1 MRILRKVC
9 HLKICRILSKHSIG
23 FCHKFC
29 AFEIVLGNNKVKK
42 TQKTITFYQSQSS
55 LETFASKAF
64 AKKAFV
70 RSIFA
75 QKIFTNVASGFCL
88 CALSLLPVLAQTNQ
102 APSTTTTK
110 TTKQS
115 SAKNTTKDS
124 NLPKLDF
131 KSVIKYYK
139 NTSQNVPQEPL
150 TELTKEAFFDSVEA
164 RNVNLVKN
172 KATFASLLESQKA
185 YNSWESPYAEVE
197 GDSTKNGYGRRELEV
212 SALFLLKPKLPWV
225 QTLLHKSLSLQTL
238 QYQKTYNLYKNLAF
252 ISAKQLYL
260 TYLITKEK
268 YHIYIH
274 RESNFLSQ
282 LQIAQA
288 KLNAGSMSKK
298 DYISFNN
305 AYLDARLLKMQSQ
318 TQLLDLQRQLH
329 QILGVEMGDIVL
341 PYEVE
346 SLSVDSSGLGASIG
360 ANGENGGASGGVANS
375 ASEYDDMAQKGD
387 NLSKHIEEQI
397 LSPRRDVVVKGLDF
411 AYAQISLPKAR
422 ENLNSS
428 LYTEILDL
436 QAKDYKTNA
445 KISSRE
451 RFDSIEIGAG
461 FVHAE
466 SSDGVKFRVS
476 VPLPFTPK
484 NTHLKRKFLALH
496 SGALAES
503 QITKTNLAISLD
515 SYYEQ
520 LRNKK
525 SYIELQKENI
535 QNKKGLVEMGKI
547 AYEAQKISLFE
558 YLTYQNA
565 YMDSLITLADAKLE
579 YIAIQSML
587 EETLG
592 EMLQ

>member
-1 MRILRKVC
+1 M
-9 HLKICRILSKHSIG
+9 
-23 FCHKFC
+23 
-29 AFEIVLGNNKVKK
+29 KK
-42 TQKTITFYQSQSS
+42 EQRDIALIPYPQR
-55 LETFASKAF
+55 AF
-64 AKKAFV
+64 AMNT
-70 RSIFA
+70 
-75 QKIFTNVASGFCL
+75 FTRNVVSGFCL
-88 CALSLLPVLAQTNQ
+88 CALFLPLTLAQANPKANTAN
-102 APSTTTTK
+102 AK
-110 TTKQS
+110 ES
-115 SAKNTTKDS
+115 SAKKSSKDS

-131 KSVIKYYK
+131 KSVIKSYK
-139 NTSQNVPQEPL
+139 GTSQNASQNTSKEDSQNALQEPL
-150 TELTKEAFFDSVEA
+150 TELTKETFFDSVEA
-164 RNVNLVKN
+164 RNVNLIKS

-305 AYLDARLLKMQSQ
+305 AYLDARLLKMRSQ

-329 QILGVEMGDIVL
+329 QILGVDMGEIVL
-341 PYEVE
+341 PDEFAEYT
-346 SLSVDSSGLGASIG
+346 DSSQIGTSGSADFG
-360 ANGENGGASGGVANS
+360 AND
-375 ASEYDDMAQKGD
+375 ASEYDDYERAQKGA
-387 NLSKHIEEQI
+387 NLSRHIEEQI
-397 LSPRRDVVVKGLDF
+397 LSSRRDVVVKGLDF
-411 AYAQISLPKAR
+411 TYAQISLPKAR

-461 FVHAE
+461 VVHAE

-496 SGALAES
+496 SGALAQS

>member
-1 MRILRKVC
+1 M
-9 HLKICRILSKHSIG
+9 
-23 FCHKFC
+23 
-29 AFEIVLGNNKVKK
+29 KK
-42 TQKTITFYQSQSS
+42 EQRGIDLISYPQR
-55 LETFASKAF
+55 AF
-64 AKKAFV
+64 AMNTFIK
-70 RSIFA
+70 
-75 QKIFTNVASGFCL
+75 NVIGGFCL
-88 CALSLLPVLAQTNQ
+88 CVLPLLLTLAQATPQNT
-102 APSTTTTK
+102 ANAK
-110 TTKQS
+110 ES
-115 SAKNTTKDS
+115 SAKKSSKDS

-131 KSVIKYYK
+131 KSVIKSYK
-139 NTSQNVPQEPL
+139 DTSQNNSKEGSQNTLQEPL
-150 TELTKEAFFDSVEA
+150 TELTKETFFDSVEA
-164 RNVNLVKN
+164 RNVNLIKS

-212 SALFLLKPKLPWV
+212 TALFLLKPKLPWV

-305 AYLDARLLKMQSQ
+305 AYLDARLLKMRSQ

-329 QILGVEMGDIVL
+329 QILGVEMGEIVL
-341 PYEVE
+341 PDEFAE
-346 SLSVDSSGLGASIG
+346 STDSSQLVTSDS
-360 ANGENGGASGGVANS
+360 ASGGVDFGANG
-375 ASEYDDMAQKGD
+375 ASEYDDYERAQKGA
-387 NLSKHIEEQI
+387 NLSRHIEEQI

-461 FVHAE
+461 VVHAE

-476 VPLPFTPK
+476 FPLPFTPK

>member
-1 MRILRKVC
+1 M
-9 HLKICRILSKHSIG
+9 
-23 FCHKFC
+23 
-29 AFEIVLGNNKVKK
+29 KK
-42 TQKTITFYQSQSS
+42 EQRGIDLISYPQR
-55 LETFASKAF
+55 AF
-64 AKKAFV
+64 AMNTFIKKV
-70 RSIFA
+70 
-75 QKIFTNVASGFCL
+75 VSGFCL
-88 CALSLLPVLAQTNQ
+88 CVLPLLLTLAQATPQNT
-102 APSTTTTK
+102 ANAK
-110 TTKQS
+110 ES
-115 SAKNTTKDS
+115 SVKKSSKDS

-131 KSVIKYYK
+131 KSVIKSYK
-139 NTSQNVPQEPL
+139 DTSQNTSKEGSQNTLQEPL
-150 TELTKEAFFDSVEA
+150 TELTKETFFDSVEA
-164 RNVNLVKN
+164 RNVNLIKS

-212 SALFLLKPKLPWV
+212 TALFLLKPKLPWV

-305 AYLDARLLKMQSQ
+305 AYLDARLLKMRSQ

-329 QILGVEMGDIVL
+329 QILGVEMGEIVL
-341 PYEVE
+341 PDEFAE
-346 SLSVDSSGLGASIG
+346 STDSSQLGTSDS
-360 ANGENGGASGGVANS
+360 ASGGVDFGANG
-375 ASEYDDMAQKGD
+375 ASEYDDYERAQKGA
-387 NLSKHIEEQI
+387 NLSSRHIEEQI

-461 FVHAE
+461 VVHAE

>member
-1 MRILRKVC
+1 MKKEQRNIALIPYPQRALTMNTFTKKVV
-9 HLKICRILSKHSIG
+9 G
-23 FCHKFC
+23 
-29 AFEIVLGNNKVKK
+29 
-42 TQKTITFYQSQSS
+42 
-55 LETFASKAF
+55 
-64 AKKAFV
+64 
-70 RSIFA
+70 
-75 QKIFTNVASGFCL
+75 GFCL
-88 CALSLLPVLAQTNQ
+88 CVLPLLLTLAQANPQ
-102 APSTTTTK
+102 ADKANTK
-110 TTKQS
+110 ES
-115 SAKNTTKDS
+115 SAKQSTKDS

-131 KSVIKYYK
+131 KSVIKSYK
-139 NTSQNVPQEPL
+139 DISQNTSKDGSQNTLQEPL
-150 TELTKEAFFDSVEA
+150 TELTKETFFDSVEA
-164 RNVNLVKN
+164 RNVNLIKS

-197 GDSTKNGYGRRELEV
+197 GDSTKNGYGRRELEI

-329 QILGVEMGDIVL
+329 QILGVEMGEIVL
-341 PYEVE
+341 PDEIAE
-346 SLSVDSSGLGASIG
+346 STDSSQLGASGSADFG
-360 ANGENGGASGGVANS
+360 ANGT
-375 ASEYDDMAQKGD
+375 SEYDDYERAQKGA
-387 NLSKHIEEQI
+387 NLSRHIEEQI

-461 FVHAE
+461 VVHAE

-496 SGALAES
+496 SGALAQS

-520 LRNKK
+520 LRSKQ

>member
-1 MRILRKVC
+1 M
-9 HLKICRILSKHSIG
+9 
-23 FCHKFC
+23 
-29 AFEIVLGNNKVKK
+29 KK
-42 TQKTITFYQSQSS
+42 EQRGIDLISYPQR
-55 LETFASKAF
+55 AF
-64 AKKAFV
+64 AMNTFIKKV
-70 RSIFA
+70 
-75 QKIFTNVASGFCL
+75 VSGFCL
-88 CALSLLPVLAQTNQ
+88 CVLPLLLTLAQATPQNT
-102 APSTTTTK
+102 ANAK
-110 TTKQS
+110 ES
-115 SAKNTTKDS
+115 SAKKSSKDS

-131 KSVIKYYK
+131 KSVIKSYK
-139 NTSQNVPQEPL
+139 DTSQNISKDGSQNTLQEPL
-150 TELTKEAFFDSVEA
+150 TELTKETFFDSVEA
-164 RNVNLVKN
+164 RNVNLIKS

-212 SALFLLKPKLPWV
+212 TALFLLKPKLPWV

-305 AYLDARLLKMQSQ
+305 AYLDARLLKMRSQ

-329 QILGVEMGDIVL
+329 QILGVEMGEIVL
-341 PYEVE
+341 PDEFAE
-346 SLSVDSSGLGASIG
+346 STDSSQLGTSDS
-360 ANGENGGASGGVANS
+360 ASGGVDFGANG
-375 ASEYDDMAQKGD
+375 ASEYDDYERAQKGA
-387 NLSKHIEEQI
+387 NLSRHIEEQI

-461 FVHAE
+461 VVHAE

>member
-1 MRILRKVC
+1 M
-9 HLKICRILSKHSIG
+9 
-23 FCHKFC
+23 
-29 AFEIVLGNNKVKK
+29 KK
-42 TQKTITFYQSQSS
+42 EQRGIDLISYPQR
-55 LETFASKAF
+55 AF
-64 AKKAFV
+64 AMNT
-70 RSIFA
+70 
-75 QKIFTNVASGFCL
+75 FTKNVVGGFCL
-88 CALSLLPVLAQTNQ
+88 CVLPLLLTLAQANPQ
-102 APSTTTTK
+102 ANTANAK
-110 TTKQS
+110 ES
-115 SAKNTTKDS
+115 SAKKSSKDS

-131 KSVIKYYK
+131 KSVIKSYK
-139 NTSQNVPQEPL
+139 DTSQNASQNTSKDGSQNTLQEPL
-150 TELTKEAFFDSVEA
+150 TELTKETFFDSVEA
-164 RNVNLVKN
+164 RNVNLIKS

-212 SALFLLKPKLPWV
+212 TALFLLKPKLPWV

-305 AYLDARLLKMQSQ
+305 AYLDARLLKMRSQ

-329 QILGVEMGDIVL
+329 QILGVEMGEIVL
-341 PYEVE
+341 PDEFAE
-346 SLSVDSSGLGASIG
+346 STDSSQL
-360 ANGENGGASGGVANS
+360 GASGGADFGANG
-375 ASEYDDMAQKGD
+375 ASEYDDYERAQKGA
-387 NLSKHIEEQI
+387 NLSRHIEEQI

-461 FVHAE
+461 VVHAE

>member
-1 MRILRKVC
+1 M
-9 HLKICRILSKHSIG
+9 
-23 FCHKFC
+23 
-29 AFEIVLGNNKVKK
+29 KK
-42 TQKTITFYQSQSS
+42 EQRGIDLISYPQR
-55 LETFASKAF
+55 AF
-64 AKKAFV
+64 AMNTFIK
-70 RSIFA
+70 
-75 QKIFTNVASGFCL
+75 NVIGGFCL
-88 CALSLLPVLAQTNQ
+88 CVLPLLLTLAQATPQNT
-102 APSTTTTK
+102 ANAK
-110 TTKQS
+110 ES
-115 SAKNTTKDS
+115 SAKKSSKDS

-131 KSVIKYYK
+131 KSVIKSYK
-139 NTSQNVPQEPL
+139 DTSQNNSKEGSQNTLQEPL
-150 TELTKEAFFDSVEA
+150 TELTKETFFDSVEA
-164 RNVNLVKN
+164 RNVNLIKS

-212 SALFLLKPKLPWV
+212 TALFLLKPKLPWV
-225 QTLLHKSLSLQTL
+225 QTLLHKSLSLQTF

-305 AYLDARLLKMQSQ
+305 AYLDARLLKMRSQ

-329 QILGVEMGDIVL
+329 QILGVEMGEIVL
-341 PYEVE
+341 PDEFAE
-346 SLSVDSSGLGASIG
+346 STDSSQLVTSDS
-360 ANGENGGASGGVANS
+360 ASGGVDFGANG
-375 ASEYDDMAQKGD
+375 ASEYDDYERAQKGA
-387 NLSKHIEEQI
+387 NLSRHIEEQI

-461 FVHAE
+461 VVHAE

>member
-1 MRILRKVC
+1 M
-9 HLKICRILSKHSIG
+9 
-23 FCHKFC
+23 
-29 AFEIVLGNNKVKK
+29 KK
-42 TQKTITFYQSQSS
+42 EQRGIDLISYPQR
-55 LETFASKAF
+55 AF
-64 AKKAFV
+64 AMNTFIKKV
-70 RSIFA
+70 
-75 QKIFTNVASGFCL
+75 VSGFCL
-88 CALSLLPVLAQTNQ
+88 CVLPLLLTLAQATPQNT
-102 APSTTTTK
+102 ANAK
-110 TTKQS
+110 EL
-115 SAKNTTKDS
+115 SAKKSSKDS

-131 KSVIKYYK
+131 KSVIKSYK
-139 NTSQNVPQEPL
+139 DTSQNTSKEGSQNTLQEPL
-150 TELTKEAFFDSVEA
+150 TELTKETFFDSVEA
-164 RNVNLVKN
+164 RNVNLIKS

-212 SALFLLKPKLPWV
+212 TALFLLKPKLPWV

-305 AYLDARLLKMQSQ
+305 AYLDARLLKMRSQ

-329 QILGVEMGDIVL
+329 QILGVEMGEIVL
-341 PYEVE
+341 PDEFAE
-346 SLSVDSSGLGASIG
+346 STDSSQLGTSDSASGGADFG
-360 ANGENGGASGGVANS
+360 ANG
-375 ASEYDDMAQKGD
+375 ASEYDDYERAQKGA
-387 NLSKHIEEQI
+387 NLSRHIEEQI

-461 FVHAE
+461 VVHAE

>member
-1 MRILRKVC
+1 M
-9 HLKICRILSKHSIG
+9 
-23 FCHKFC
+23 
-29 AFEIVLGNNKVKK
+29 KK
-42 TQKTITFYQSQSS
+42 EQRDIALIPYPQR
-55 LETFASKAF
+55 AF
-64 AKKAFV
+64 AMN
-70 RSIFA
+70 
-75 QKIFTNVASGFCL
+75 IFTRNVVGGFCL
-88 CALSLLPVLAQTNQ
+88 CVLPLLLTLAQANPQ
-102 APSTTTTK
+102 ANTANAK
-110 TTKQS
+110 ES
-115 SAKNTTKDS
+115 SAKKSSKDS

-131 KSVIKYYK
+131 KSVIKSYK
-139 NTSQNVPQEPL
+139 GTSQNVSQNTSKEGSQNALQEPL
-150 TELTKEAFFDSVEA
+150 TELTKETFFDSVEA
-164 RNVNLVKN
+164 RNVNLIKS

-288 KLNAGSMSKK
+288 KLNAGSMSQK

-329 QILGVEMGDIVL
+329 QILGVDMGEIVL
-341 PYEVE
+341 ADEFVE
-346 SLSVDSSGLGASIG
+346 STDSSQLGTSDSASGSADFG
-360 ANGENGGASGGVANS
+360 ANG
-375 ASEYDDMAQKGD
+375 ASEYDDYERAQKGA
-387 NLSKHIEEQI
+387 NLSRHIEEQI

-461 FVHAE
+461 VVHAE

-496 SGALAES
+496 SGALAQS

>member
-1 MRILRKVC
+1 M
-9 HLKICRILSKHSIG
+9 
-23 FCHKFC
+23 
-29 AFEIVLGNNKVKK
+29 KK
-42 TQKTITFYQSQSS
+42 EQRSTALISYPQR
-55 LETFASKAF
+55 AF
-64 AKKAFV
+64 AMNT
-70 RSIFA
+70 
-75 QKIFTNVASGFCL
+75 FTKSVVGGFCL
-88 CALSLLPVLAQTNQ
+88 CVLPLLLTLAQANPQ
-102 APSTTTTK
+102 ANTANAK
-110 TTKQS
+110 ES
-115 SAKNTTKDS
+115 SAKKSSKDS

-131 KSVIKYYK
+131 KSVIKSYK
-139 NTSQNVPQEPL
+139 DTSQNTSKEGSQNALQEPL
-150 TELTKEAFFDSVEA
+150 TELTKETFFDSVEA
-164 RNVNLVKN
+164 RNVNLIKS

-288 KLNAGSMSKK
+288 KLNAGSMSQK

-329 QILGVEMGDIVL
+329 QILGVEMGEIVL
-341 PYEVE
+341 PDEIAE
-346 SLSVDSSGLGASIG
+346 STDSSQLGTSDSASGGADFG
-360 ANGENGGASGGVANS
+360 ANG
-375 ASEYDDMAQKGD
+375 ASEYDDYERAQKGA
-387 NLSKHIEEQI
+387 NLSRHIEEQI

-461 FVHAE
+461 VVHAE

-496 SGALAES
+496 SGALAQS

>member
-1 MRILRKVC
+1 M
-9 HLKICRILSKHSIG
+9 
-23 FCHKFC
+23 
-29 AFEIVLGNNKVKK
+29 KK
-42 TQKTITFYQSQSS
+42 EQRDIALIPYLQR
-55 LETFASKAF
+55 AF
-64 AKKAFV
+64 AMNTFIKNAV
-70 RSIFA
+70 G
-75 QKIFTNVASGFCL
+75 GFCL
-88 CALSLLPVLAQTNQ
+88 CVLPLLLTLAQANPQ
-102 APSTTTTK
+102 ANTANAK
-110 TTKQS
+110 ES
-115 SAKNTTKDS
+115 SAKKSSKDS

-131 KSVIKYYK
+131 KSVIKSYK
-139 NTSQNVPQEPL
+139 DTSQNTSKEGSQSALQEPL
-150 TELTKEAFFDSVEA
+150 TELTKETFFDSVEA
-164 RNVNLVKN
+164 RNVNLIKS

-305 AYLDARLLKMQSQ
+305 AYLDARLLKMRSQ

-329 QILGVEMGDIVL
+329 QILGVDMGEIVL
-341 PYEVE
+341 PDEIAEYT
-346 SLSVDSSGLGASIG
+346 DSSQIGTSGSADFG
-360 ANGENGGASGGVANS
+360 ANGT
-375 ASEYDDMAQKGD
+375 SEYDDYERAQKGA
-387 NLSKHIEEQI
+387 NLSRHIEEQI
-397 LSPRRDVVVKGLDF
+397 LSSRRDVVVKGLDF

-461 FVHAE
+461 VVHAE

>member
-1 MRILRKVC
+1 MKKEQRN
-9 HLKICRILSKHSIG
+9 
-23 FCHKFC
+23 
-29 AFEIVLGNNKVKK
+29 IVLIPYP
-42 TQKTITFYQSQSS
+42 QR
-55 LETFASKAF
+55 TFAMNT
-64 AKKAFV
+64 
-70 RSIFA
+70 
-75 QKIFTNVASGFCL
+75 FTKSVVGRFCL
-88 CALSLLPVLAQTNQ
+88 CVLPLLLTLAQANPQ
-102 APSTTTTK
+102 ANTANAK
-110 TTKQS
+110 ES
-115 SAKNTTKDS
+115 SAKKSSKDS

-131 KSVIKYYK
+131 KSVIKSYQ
-139 NTSQNVPQEPL
+139 NTSQNTSKGTTKDASQSTLQEPP
-150 TELTKEAFFDSVEA
+150 TELTKETFFDSVEA
-164 RNVNLVKN
+164 RNVNLIKS

-329 QILGVEMGDIVL
+329 QILGMEMGEIVL
-341 PYEVE
+341 PDEVAE
-346 SLSVDSSGLGASIG
+346 STDSSQLGTGDSASGGADFG
-360 ANGENGGASGGVANS
+360 ANGASG
-375 ASEYDDMAQKGD
+375 YDDYERAQKGA
-387 NLSKHIEEQI
+387 NLSRHIEEQI

-411 AYAQISLPKAR
+411 GYAQISLPKAR

-445 KISSRE
+445 KISSQE

-461 FVHAE
+461 VVHAE

-496 SGALAES
+496 SGALAQS

>member
-1 MRILRKVC
+1 M
-9 HLKICRILSKHSIG
+9 
-23 FCHKFC
+23 
-29 AFEIVLGNNKVKK
+29 KK
-42 TQKTITFYQSQSS
+42 EQRGIALISYPQR
-55 LETFASKAF
+55 AF
-64 AKKAFV
+64 AMNTFTKKV
-70 RSIFA
+70 
-75 QKIFTNVASGFCL
+75 VSGFCL
-88 CALSLLPVLAQTNQ
+88 CVLPLLLTLAQATPQNT
-102 APSTTTTK
+102 ANAK
-110 TTKQS
+110 ES
-115 SAKNTTKDS
+115 SAKKSSKDS

-131 KSVIKYYK
+131 KSVIKSYK
-139 NTSQNVPQEPL
+139 DTSQNSSKEGSQNTLQEPL
-150 TELTKEAFFDSVEA
+150 TELTKETFFDSVEA
-164 RNVNLVKN
+164 RNVNLIKS

-212 SALFLLKPKLPWV
+212 TALFLLKPKLPWV

-305 AYLDARLLKMQSQ
+305 AYLDARLLKMRSQ

-329 QILGVEMGDIVL
+329 QILGVEMGEIVL
-341 PYEVE
+341 PDEFAE
-346 SLSVDSSGLGASIG
+346 STDSSQLGTSDS
-360 ANGENGGASGGVANS
+360 ASGGVDFGANG
-375 ASEYDDMAQKGD
+375 ASEYDDYERAQKGA
-387 NLSKHIEEQI
+387 NLSRHIEEQI

-461 FVHAE
+461 VVHAE

-496 SGALAES
+496 SGALAEA
-503 QITKTNLAISLD
+503 QITRTNLAISLD

>member
-1 MRILRKVC
+1 M
-9 HLKICRILSKHSIG
+9 
-23 FCHKFC
+23 
-29 AFEIVLGNNKVKK
+29 KK
-42 TQKTITFYQSQSS
+42 EQRDIALIPYPQR
-55 LETFASKAF
+55 AF
-64 AKKAFV
+64 AMNT
-70 RSIFA
+70 
-75 QKIFTNVASGFCL
+75 FTRNVVGGFCL
-88 CALSLLPVLAQTNQ
+88 CVLPLLLTLAQANPQ
-102 APSTTTTK
+102 ANAK
-110 TTKQS
+110 ES
-115 SAKNTTKDS
+115 SAKKSSKDS

-131 KSVIKYYK
+131 KSVIKSYK
-139 NTSQNVPQEPL
+139 DTSQNTSQNTSKDTSQNALQEPL
-150 TELTKEAFFDSVEA
+150 TELTKETFFDSVEA
-164 RNVNLVKN
+164 RNVNLIKS

-305 AYLDARLLKMQSQ
+305 AYLDARLLKMRSQ

-329 QILGVEMGDIVL
+329 QILGVDMGEIVL
-341 PYEVE
+341 PDEIAE
-346 SLSVDSSGLGASIG
+346 STDSSQIGTSGSADFG
-360 ANGENGGASGGVANS
+360 AND
-375 ASEYDDMAQKGD
+375 ASEYDDYERAQKGA
-387 NLSKHIEEQI
+387 NLSRHIEEQI
-397 LSPRRDVVVKGLDF
+397 LSSRRDVVVKGLDF

-461 FVHAE
+461 VVHAE

>member
-1 MRILRKVC
+1 M
-9 HLKICRILSKHSIG
+9 
-23 FCHKFC
+23 
-29 AFEIVLGNNKVKK
+29 KK
-42 TQKTITFYQSQSS
+42 EQRNIALIPYPQRTLTINTFTKS
-55 LETFASKAF
+55 
-64 AKKAFV
+64 V
-70 RSIFA
+70 
-75 QKIFTNVASGFCL
+75 VGGFCL
-88 CALSLLPVLAQTNQ
+88 CVLPLLLTLAQANPQNTAN
-102 APSTTTTK
+102 AK
-110 TTKQS
+110 ES
-115 SAKNTTKDS
+115 SAKKSSKDS

-131 KSVIKYYK
+131 KSVIKSYQ
-139 NTSQNVPQEPL
+139 NTSQNTSKDTTKDASQSTLQEPL
-150 TELTKEAFFDSVEA
+150 TELTKETFFDSVET
-164 RNVNLVKN
+164 RNVNLIKS

-329 QILGVEMGDIVL
+329 QILGVEMGEIVL
-341 PYEVE
+341 PDEVAE
-346 SLSVDSSGLGASIG
+346 STDSSQLGTSDSASGGADFG
-360 ANGENGGASGGVANS
+360 ANGASG
-375 ASEYDDMAQKGD
+375 YDDYERAQKGA
-387 NLSKHIEEQI
+387 NLSRHIEEQI

-445 KISSRE
+445 KISSQE

-461 FVHAE
+461 VVHAE

-496 SGALAES
+496 SGALAQS

>member
-1 MRILRKVC
+1 M
-9 HLKICRILSKHSIG
+9 
-23 FCHKFC
+23 
-29 AFEIVLGNNKVKK
+29 KK
-42 TQKTITFYQSQSS
+42 EQRDIALIPYPQRVFAMNTFIKN
-55 LETFASKAF
+55 A
-64 AKKAFV
+64 V
-70 RSIFA
+70 G
-75 QKIFTNVASGFCL
+75 GFCL
-88 CALSLLPVLAQTNQ
+88 CVLPLLLTLAQANPQNTAN
-102 APSTTTTK
+102 AK
-110 TTKQS
+110 ES
-115 SAKNTTKDS
+115 SAKKSTKDS

-131 KSVIKYYK
+131 KSVIKSYK
-139 NTSQNVPQEPL
+139 DTSQNASQNTSKEGSQSALQEPL
-150 TELTKEAFFDSVEA
+150 TELTKETFFDSVEA
-164 RNVNLVKN
+164 RNVNLIKS

-305 AYLDARLLKMQSQ
+305 AYLDARLLKMRSQ

-329 QILGVEMGDIVL
+329 QILGVEMGEIVL
-341 PYEVE
+341 PDEIAE
-346 SLSVDSSGLGASIG
+346 STDSSQLGASGSADFG
-360 ANGENGGASGGVANS
+360 ANGT
-375 ASEYDDMAQKGD
+375 SEYDDYERAQKGA
-387 NLSKHIEEQI
+387 NLSRHIEEQI

-461 FVHAE
+461 VVHAE

-496 SGALAES
+496 SGALAQS

>member
-1 MRILRKVC
+1 M
-9 HLKICRILSKHSIG
+9 
-23 FCHKFC
+23 
-29 AFEIVLGNNKVKK
+29 KK
-42 TQKTITFYQSQSS
+42 EQRDIALIPYPQR
-55 LETFASKAF
+55 AF
-64 AKKAFV
+64 AVNTFIKKV
-70 RSIFA
+70 
-75 QKIFTNVASGFCL
+75 VGGFCL
-88 CALSLLPVLAQTNQ
+88 CVLPLLLTLAQANPQ
-102 APSTTTTK
+102 ANAK
-110 TTKQS
+110 ES
-115 SAKNTTKDS
+115 SAKKSSKDS

-131 KSVIKYYK
+131 KSVIKSYK
-139 NTSQNVPQEPL
+139 DTSQNTSKEGSQSALQEPL
-150 TELTKEAFFDSVEA
+150 TELTKETFFDSVEA
-164 RNVNLVKN
+164 RNVNLIKS

-305 AYLDARLLKMQSQ
+305 AYLDARLLKMRSQ

-329 QILGVEMGDIVL
+329 QILGVDMGEIVL
-341 PYEVE
+341 PDEIAE
-346 SLSVDSSGLGASIG
+346 STDSSQIGTSGSADFG
-360 ANGENGGASGGVANS
+360 AND
-375 ASEYDDMAQKGD
+375 ASEYDDYERAQKGA
-387 NLSKHIEEQI
+387 NLSRHIEEQI
-397 LSPRRDVVVKGLDF
+397 LSSRRDVVVKGLDF

-461 FVHAE
+461 VVHAE

>member
-1 MRILRKVC
+1 M
-9 HLKICRILSKHSIG
+9 
-23 FCHKFC
+23 
-29 AFEIVLGNNKVKK
+29 KK
-42 TQKTITFYQSQSS
+42 EQRDIALIPYPQR
-55 LETFASKAF
+55 AF
-64 AKKAFV
+64 AMN
-70 RSIFA
+70 
-75 QKIFTNVASGFCL
+75 IFTRNVVGGFCL
-88 CALSLLPVLAQTNQ
+88 CALFLPLTLAQANPKANTAN
-102 APSTTTTK
+102 AK
-110 TTKQS
+110 ES
-115 SAKNTTKDS
+115 SAKKSTKDS

-131 KSVIKYYK
+131 KSVIKSYK
-139 NTSQNVPQEPL
+139 GTSQNASQNTSKEDSKSALQEPL
-150 TELTKEAFFDSVEA
+150 TELTKETFFDSVEA
-164 RNVNLVKN
+164 RNVNLIKS

-305 AYLDARLLKMQSQ
+305 AYLDARLLKMRSQ

-329 QILGVEMGDIVL
+329 QILGVDMGEIVL
-341 PYEVE
+341 PDEFAE
-346 SLSVDSSGLGASIG
+346 STDSSQIGTSGSADFG
-360 ANGENGGASGGVANS
+360 AND
-375 ASEYDDMAQKGD
+375 ASEYDDYERAQKGA
-387 NLSKHIEEQI
+387 NLSRHIEEQI
-397 LSPRRDVVVKGLDF
+397 LSSRRDVVVKGLDF

-428 LYTEILDL
+428 PYTEILDL

-461 FVHAE
+461 VVHAE

>member
-1 MRILRKVC
+1 M
-9 HLKICRILSKHSIG
+9 
-23 FCHKFC
+23 
-29 AFEIVLGNNKVKK
+29 KK
-42 TQKTITFYQSQSS
+42 EQRDIALIPYLQR
-55 LETFASKAF
+55 AF
-64 AKKAFV
+64 AMNTFIKNAV
-70 RSIFA
+70 G
-75 QKIFTNVASGFCL
+75 GFCL
-88 CALSLLPVLAQTNQ
+88 CVLPLLLTLAQANPQNTAN
-102 APSTTTTK
+102 AK
-110 TTKQS
+110 ES
-115 SAKNTTKDS
+115 SAKKSSKDS

-131 KSVIKYYK
+131 KSVIKSYK
-139 NTSQNVPQEPL
+139 DTSQNTSKEGSQSALQEPL
-150 TELTKEAFFDSVEA
+150 TELTKETFFDSVEA
-164 RNVNLVKN
+164 RNVNLIKS

-305 AYLDARLLKMQSQ
+305 AYLDARLLKMRSQ

-329 QILGVEMGDIVL
+329 QILGVDMGEIVL
-341 PYEVE
+341 PDEIAEYT
-346 SLSVDSSGLGASIG
+346 DSSQIGTSGSADFG
-360 ANGENGGASGGVANS
+360 ANGT
-375 ASEYDDMAQKGD
+375 SEYDDYERAQKGA
-387 NLSKHIEEQI
+387 NLSRHIEEQI
-397 LSPRRDVVVKGLDF
+397 LSSRRDVVVKGLDF

-461 FVHAE
+461 VVHAE

>member
-1 MRILRKVC
+1 M
-9 HLKICRILSKHSIG
+9 
-23 FCHKFC
+23 
-29 AFEIVLGNNKVKK
+29 KK
-42 TQKTITFYQSQSS
+42 EQRDIALIPYPQR
-55 LETFASKAF
+55 AF
-64 AKKAFV
+64 AMNTFIKNAV
-70 RSIFA
+70 G
-75 QKIFTNVASGFCL
+75 GFCL
-88 CALSLLPVLAQTNQ
+88 CALFLPLTLAQANPKSNTAN
-102 APSTTTTK
+102 TK
-110 TTKQS
+110 ES
-115 SAKNTTKDS
+115 SAKKNAKDS

-131 KSVIKYYK
+131 KSVIKSYK
-139 NTSQNVPQEPL
+139 GTSQNTSKEGSQNTLQEPL
-150 TELTKEAFFDSVEA
+150 TELTKETFFDSVEA
-164 RNVNLVKN
+164 RNVNLIKS

-305 AYLDARLLKMQSQ
+305 AYLDARLLKMRSQ

-329 QILGVEMGDIVL
+329 QILGVEMGEIVL
-341 PYEVE
+341 PDEIAE
-346 SLSVDSSGLGASIG
+346 STDSSQLGTSDSASGGADFG
-360 ANGENGGASGGVANS
+360 ANGT
-375 ASEYDDMAQKGD
+375 SEYDDYERAQKGA
-387 NLSKHIEEQI
+387 NLSRHIEEQI

-411 AYAQISLPKAR
+411 TYAQISLPKAR

-461 FVHAE
+461 VVHAE

-496 SGALAES
+496 SGALAQF

>member
-1 MRILRKVC
+1 MNTFIKKV
-9 HLKICRILSKHSIG
+9 
-23 FCHKFC
+23 
-29 AFEIVLGNNKVKK
+29 V
-42 TQKTITFYQSQSS
+42 
-55 LETFASKAF
+55 
-64 AKKAFV
+64 
-70 RSIFA
+70 
-75 QKIFTNVASGFCL
+75 SGFCL
-88 CALSLLPVLAQTNQ
+88 CVLPLLLTLAQATPQNT
-102 APSTTTTK
+102 ANAK
-110 TTKQS
+110 ES
-115 SAKNTTKDS
+115 SVKKSSKDS

-131 KSVIKYYK
+131 KSVIKSYK
-139 NTSQNVPQEPL
+139 DTSQNASQNSSKEGSQNTLQEPL
-150 TELTKEAFFDSVEA
+150 TELTKETFFDSVEA
-164 RNVNLVKN
+164 RNVNLIKS

-212 SALFLLKPKLPWV
+212 TALFLLKPKLPWV

-305 AYLDARLLKMQSQ
+305 AYLDARLLKMRSQ

-329 QILGVEMGDIVL
+329 QILGVEMGEIVL
-341 PYEVE
+341 PDEFAE
-346 SLSVDSSGLGASIG
+346 STDSSQLGTSDS
-360 ANGENGGASGGVANS
+360 ASGGVDFGANG
-375 ASEYDDMAQKGD
+375 ASEYDDYERAQKGA
-387 NLSKHIEEQI
+387 NLSRHIEEQI

-461 FVHAE
+461 VVHAE

>member
-1 MRILRKVC
+1 MAQQPKATTCFFSLIRSGVLVRCLMTFCVLSVSSLLC
-9 HLKICRILSKHSIG
+9 VLQAQNPQEAQKI
-23 FCHKFC
+23 
-29 AFEIVLGNNKVKK
+29 ETQKK
-42 TQKTITFYQSQSS
+42 QDTGKISTQKTT
-55 LETFASKAF
+55 K
-64 AKKAFV
+64 
-70 RSIFA
+70 
-75 QKIFTNVASGFCL
+75 N
-88 CALSLLPVLAQTNQ
+88 NQ
-102 APSTTTTK
+102 
-110 TTKQS
+110 
-115 SAKNTTKDS
+115 
-124 NLPKLDF
+124 NLPKLDY
-131 KSVIKYYK
+131 KSIAKTPK
-139 NTSQNVPQEPL
+139 PTPQDITQNI
-150 TELTKEAFFDSVEA
+150 TKEAFFESVEA
-164 RNVNLVKN
+164 RNISLVKN
-172 KATFASLLESQKA
+172 KSTFASLLESQRA
-185 YNSWESPYAEVE
+185 YNAWDSPYAEIE
-197 GDSTKNGYGRRELEV
+197 GTGTKDGYGRKQTEV
-212 SALFLLKPKLPWV
+212 TALFMLKPKLPWV
-225 QTLLHKSLSLQTL
+225 QTLLHKSLNLQTL

-305 AYLDARLLKMQSQ
+305 SYLDAKLLKMQAQ

-329 QILGVEMGDIVL
+329 QILGIEVGEIFMPTLDNNADSL
-341 PYEVE
+341 PEFNAE
-346 SLSVDSSGLGASIG
+346 SSIENQVYLDEKSQSSG
-360 ANGENGGASGGVANS
+360 
-375 ASEYDDMAQKGD
+375 SEKAKNDT
-387 NLSKHIEEQI
+387 NLSKHIDEQI
-397 LSPRRDVVVKGLDF
+397 LSPRRDVVVSGLDF
-411 AYAQISLPKAR
+411 SYAELSLPKAR
-422 ENLNSS
+422 ENLKYS

-436 QAKDYKTNA
+436 QAKDYQANA
-445 KISSRE
+445 KIASRE

-461 FVHAE
+461 VAHTQ
-466 SSDGVKFRVS
+466 SSNGVTFRVN
-476 VPLPFTPK
+476 VPLPITTK

-496 SGALAES
+496 SGVVQEG
-503 QITKTNLAISLD
+503 QITKTNLFISLD

-520 LRNKK
+520 LGNKK

-535 QNKKGLVEMGKI
+535 ENKKGLVEMGKI

-579 YIAIQSML
+579 YIAIQAML

>member
-1 MRILRKVC
+1 MKKEQRDITLIPYPQRVFAINTFIKKVV
-9 HLKICRILSKHSIG
+9 G
-23 FCHKFC
+23 
-29 AFEIVLGNNKVKK
+29 
-42 TQKTITFYQSQSS
+42 
-55 LETFASKAF
+55 
-64 AKKAFV
+64 
-70 RSIFA
+70 
-75 QKIFTNVASGFCL
+75 GFCL
-88 CALSLLPVLAQTNQ
+88 CVLPLLLTLAQANPQTDKTN
-102 APSTTTTK
+102 TK
-110 TTKQS
+110 ES
-115 SAKNTTKDS
+115 SAKKSNKDS

-131 KSVIKYYK
+131 KSVIKSYK
-139 NTSQNVPQEPL
+139 GTSQNTSKEGSQSALQEPL
-150 TELTKEAFFDSVEA
+150 TELTKETFFDSVEA
-164 RNVNLVKN
+164 RNVNLIKS

-305 AYLDARLLKMQSQ
+305 AYLDARLLKMRSQ

-329 QILGVEMGDIVL
+329 QILGVEMGEIVL
-341 PYEVE
+341 PDEIAE
-346 SLSVDSSGLGASIG
+346 STDSSQLGTSDSASGGADFG
-360 ANGENGGASGGVANS
+360 ANG
-375 ASEYDDMAQKGD
+375 ASEYDDYERAQKGA
-387 NLSKHIEEQI
+387 NLSRHIEEQI
-397 LSPRRDVVVKGLDF
+397 LSSRRDVVVKGLDF

-461 FVHAE
+461 VVHAE

-496 SGALAES
+496 SGALAQS

>member
-1 MRILRKVC
+1 M
-9 HLKICRILSKHSIG
+9 
-23 FCHKFC
+23 
-29 AFEIVLGNNKVKK
+29 KK
-42 TQKTITFYQSQSS
+42 EQRDITLISYSTK
-55 LETFASKAF
+55 TFAKNAF
-64 AKKAFV
+64 AK
-70 RSIFA
+70 
-75 QKIFTNVASGFCL
+75 NVASGL
-88 CALSLLPVLAQTNQ
+88 CALSLSLALAQTNPPTQ
-102 APSTTTTK
+102 TNTANASNAK
-110 TTKQS
+110 ES
-115 SAKNTTKDS
+115 SAKKSTKDS
-124 NLPKLDF
+124 NLPRLDF
-131 KSVIKYYK
+131 KSVIKSYQ
-139 NTSQNVPQEPL
+139 NTSQNTSKGTTKNASQSTLQEPL
-150 TELTKEAFFDSVEA
+150 TELTKETFFDSVEA
-164 RNVNLVKN
+164 RNISLIKS

-185 YNSWESPYAEVE
+185 YNSWESPYAEVD

-225 QTLLHKSLSLQTL
+225 QTLLHKSLNLQTL

-288 KLNAGSMSKK
+288 KLNAGSMSQK

-329 QILGVEMGDIVL
+329 QILGVDMGDIVL
-341 PYEVE
+341 PDELE
-346 SLSVDSSGLGASIG
+346 SPSVDSSQLGISGGDNVGI
-360 ANGENGGASGGVANS
+360 NGGANDYSDY
-375 ASEYDDMAQKGD
+375 ERAQKGA
-387 NLSKHIEEQI
+387 NLSRHIEEQI

-411 AYAQISLPKAR
+411 AYAQLSLSKAR

-445 KISSRE
+445 KISSQE

-461 FVHAE
+461 VVHAE

-496 SGALAES
+496 SGALAEA
-503 QITKTNLAISLD
+503 QITRTNLAISLD

>member
-1 MRILRKVC
+1 M
-9 HLKICRILSKHSIG
+9 
-23 FCHKFC
+23 
-29 AFEIVLGNNKVKK
+29 KK
-42 TQKTITFYQSQSS
+42 EQRDIALIPYPQR
-55 LETFASKAF
+55 AF
-64 AKKAFV
+64 AMN
-70 RSIFA
+70 
-75 QKIFTNVASGFCL
+75 IFTRNVVGGFCL
-88 CALSLLPVLAQTNQ
+88 CALFLLLTLAQANPKANTAN
-102 APSTTTTK
+102 AK
-110 TTKQS
+110 ES
-115 SAKNTTKDS
+115 SVKKSSKDS

-131 KSVIKYYK
+131 KSVIKSYK
-139 NTSQNVPQEPL
+139 GTSQNASQNTSKEDSKNALQEPL
-150 TELTKEAFFDSVEA
+150 TELTKETFFDSVEA
-164 RNVNLVKN
+164 RNVNLIKS

-305 AYLDARLLKMQSQ
+305 AYLDARLLKMRSQ

-329 QILGVEMGDIVL
+329 QILGVDVGEIVL
-341 PYEVE
+341 PDEIAE
-346 SLSVDSSGLGASIG
+346 STDSSQLSTSDSASGGADFG
-360 ANGENGGASGGVANS
+360 ANG
-375 ASEYDDMAQKGD
+375 ASEYDDYERAQKGA
-387 NLSKHIEEQI
+387 NLSRHIEEQI
-397 LSPRRDVVVKGLDF
+397 LSSRRDVVVKGLDF

-461 FVHAE
+461 VVHAE

>member
-1 MRILRKVC
+1 M
-9 HLKICRILSKHSIG
+9 
-23 FCHKFC
+23 
-29 AFEIVLGNNKVKK
+29 KK
-42 TQKTITFYQSQSS
+42 EQRDIALIPYPQR
-55 LETFASKAF
+55 AF
-64 AKKAFV
+64 AMNT
-70 RSIFA
+70 
-75 QKIFTNVASGFCL
+75 FTRNVVGGFCL
-88 CALSLLPVLAQTNQ
+88 CVLPLLLTLAQANPQTDKTN
-102 APSTTTTK
+102 TK
-110 TTKQS
+110 ES
-115 SAKNTTKDS
+115 SAKKSAKDS

-131 KSVIKYYK
+131 KSVIKSYK
-139 NTSQNVPQEPL
+139 DTSQNTSKEGSQNTLQEPL
-150 TELTKEAFFDSVEA
+150 TELTKETFFDSVEA
-164 RNVNLVKN
+164 RNVNLIKS

-305 AYLDARLLKMQSQ
+305 AYLDARLLKMRSQ

-329 QILGVEMGDIVL
+329 QILGVEMGEIVL
-341 PYEVE
+341 PDEIAE
-346 SLSVDSSGLGASIG
+346 STDSSQIGTSGSADFG
-360 ANGENGGASGGVANS
+360 ANDASG
-375 ASEYDDMAQKGD
+375 YDDYERAQKGA
-387 NLSKHIEEQI
+387 NLSRHIEEQI
-397 LSPRRDVVVKGLDF
+397 LSSRRDVVVKGLDF

-461 FVHAE
+461 VVHAE

>member
-1 MRILRKVC
+1 M
-9 HLKICRILSKHSIG
+9 
-23 FCHKFC
+23 
-29 AFEIVLGNNKVKK
+29 KK
-42 TQKTITFYQSQSS
+42 EQRDIALIPYPQR
-55 LETFASKAF
+55 AF
-64 AKKAFV
+64 AMNTFIKNAV
-70 RSIFA
+70 G
-75 QKIFTNVASGFCL
+75 GFCL
-88 CALSLLPVLAQTNQ
+88 CVLPLLLTLAQANPQNTAN
-102 APSTTTTK
+102 AK
-110 TTKQS
+110 ES
-115 SAKNTTKDS
+115 SAKKSSKDS

-131 KSVIKYYK
+131 KSVIKSYK
-139 NTSQNVPQEPL
+139 DTSQNTSKEGSQNTLQEPL
-150 TELTKEAFFDSVEA
+150 TELTKETFFDSVEA
-164 RNVNLVKN
+164 RNVNLIKS

-305 AYLDARLLKMQSQ
+305 AYLDARLLKMRSQ

-329 QILGVEMGDIVL
+329 QILGVDMGEIVL
-341 PYEVE
+341 PDEFAE
-346 SLSVDSSGLGASIG
+346 STDSSQLGTSDS
-360 ANGENGGASGGVANS
+360 ASGGADFGAND
-375 ASEYDDMAQKGD
+375 ASEYDDYERAQKGA
-387 NLSKHIEEQI
+387 NLSRHIEEQI

-411 AYAQISLPKAR
+411 TYAQISLPKAR

-461 FVHAE
+461 VVHAE

-496 SGALAES
+496 SGALAQS

>member
-1 MRILRKVC
+1 M
-9 HLKICRILSKHSIG
+9 
-23 FCHKFC
+23 
-29 AFEIVLGNNKVKK
+29 KK
-42 TQKTITFYQSQSS
+42 EQRNIALIPYPQRTLTINTFTKS
-55 LETFASKAF
+55 
-64 AKKAFV
+64 V
-70 RSIFA
+70 
-75 QKIFTNVASGFCL
+75 VGGFCL
-88 CALSLLPVLAQTNQ
+88 CVLPLLLTLAQANPQ
-102 APSTTTTK
+102 ANTASAK
-110 TTKQS
+110 ES
-115 SAKNTTKDS
+115 SAKKSTKDS

-131 KSVIKYYK
+131 KSVIKPYQ
-139 NTSQNVPQEPL
+139 NTSQNTSKDTTKDASQSTLQEPL
-150 TELTKEAFFDSVEA
+150 TELTKETFFDSVEA
-164 RNVNLVKN
+164 RNVNLIKS

-329 QILGVEMGDIVL
+329 QILGVEMGEIVL
-341 PYEVE
+341 PDEVAE
-346 SLSVDSSGLGASIG
+346 STDSSQLGTSDSASGGADFG
-360 ANGENGGASGGVANS
+360 ANGASG
-375 ASEYDDMAQKGD
+375 YDDYERAQKGA
-387 NLSKHIEEQI
+387 NLSRHIEEQI

-411 AYAQISLPKAR
+411 GYAQISLPKAR

-445 KISSRE
+445 KISSQE

-461 FVHAE
+461 VVHAE

-496 SGALAES
+496 SGALAQS

>member
-1 MRILRKVC
+1 M
-9 HLKICRILSKHSIG
+9 
-23 FCHKFC
+23 
-29 AFEIVLGNNKVKK
+29 KK
-42 TQKTITFYQSQSS
+42 EQRDITLIPYPQRVFAMN
-55 LETFASKAF
+55 TFIKNA
-64 AKKAFV
+64 V
-70 RSIFA
+70 
-75 QKIFTNVASGFCL
+75 SGFCL
-88 CALSLLPVLAQTNQ
+88 CVLPLLLTLAQATPQ
-102 APSTTTTK
+102 ANAK
-110 TTKQS
+110 ES
-115 SAKNTTKDS
+115 SAKKSSKDS

-131 KSVIKYYK
+131 KSVIKSYK
-139 NTSQNVPQEPL
+139 DTSQNTSQNTSKEGSQNTLQEPL
-150 TELTKEAFFDSVEA
+150 TELTKETFFDSVEA
-164 RNVNLVKN
+164 RNVNLIKS

-305 AYLDARLLKMQSQ
+305 AYLDARLLKMRSQ

-329 QILGVEMGDIVL
+329 QILGVDMGEIVL
-341 PYEVE
+341 PDEIAE
-346 SLSVDSSGLGASIG
+346 STDSSQLGTSDS
-360 ANGENGGASGGVANS
+360 ASGGADFGAND
-375 ASEYDDMAQKGD
+375 ASEYDDYERAQKGA
-387 NLSKHIEEQI
+387 NLSRHIEEQI

-461 FVHAE
+461 VVHAE

-496 SGALAES
+496 SGALAQS